1 MTNNLIL
8 LYKCL
13 SMKKIYLL
21 IIIVSFLFN
30 CSIVTLPYKAAKTSY
45 KATKTVVK
53 GAAAVGDAL
62 IPDKK

>member
-1 MTNNLIL
+1 
-8 LYKCL
+8 
-13 SMKKIYLL
+13 MKKIYFLLVGL
-21 IIIVSFLFN
+21 IIISIN
-30 CSIVTLPYKAAKTSY
+30 CSIVTLPYKAAKTGY